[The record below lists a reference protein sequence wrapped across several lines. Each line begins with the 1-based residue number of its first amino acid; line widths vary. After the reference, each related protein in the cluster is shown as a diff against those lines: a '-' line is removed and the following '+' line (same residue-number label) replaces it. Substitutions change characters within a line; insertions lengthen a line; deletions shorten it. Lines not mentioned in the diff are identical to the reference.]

1 MPIVV
6 AILNTKG
13 GSGKTTVAT
22 HLASMLHQYDG
33 PVLLVDHDP
42 QGSSSDWGDRRVG
55 DDLMPVIRMG
65 LSIARDLPKVSR
77 DYKWVIIDGAP
88 VVNELSAA
96 AVRAADVVLITVMPS
111 PYDVWATAGVVEMVK
126 VRQQITDGQP
136 KAAFL
141 ISRAIKNTNLSK
153 DVRDALAEYELP
165 VFKANT
171 FQFKDYP
178 ELAAVGKSV
187 LALGEDEKPRFDIK
201 KIMMELQELANE

>member
-1 MPIVV
+1 MPKVLAV
-6 AILNTKG
+6 LNQKG
-13 GSGKTTVAT
+13 GSGKSTIAT
-22 HLASMLHQYDG
+22 QLASMLHHYDG

-42 QGSSSDWGDRRVG
+42 QGSSSDWGDKREG

-65 LSIARDLPKVSR
+65 LSIARDLPKISK

-96 AVRAADVVLITVMPS
+96 AVRAADIVLIPVMPS
-111 PYDVWATAGVVEMVK
+111 PYDVWATANVVEMVK
-126 VRQQITDGQP
+126 MRQQITDGKP

-153 DVRDALAEYELP
+153 EIREALAEYELP

-187 LALGEDEKPRFDIK
+187 LALSEDEKPRFDIK
-201 KIMMELQELANE
+201 KIMMELQEFANE